1 MATTNE
7 NPSPGVEIQEK
18 EIEQL
23 RNHFKDNI
31 RILSSIGHFSYIL
44 KIRAD
49 QYDISL
55 TLQLD
60 QSYPSSVPDIMIT
73 APRLTPDQISVVQ
86 KVLQSY
92 GETLINQ
99 PMIMSIYSRLLR
111 WFDENNI
118 QSLSI
123 NINPGTPSM
132 PSTPRSPS
140 YGKLLS
146 PFAVY
151 NNQNRLQQTDSTD
164 SDSIKSNSVKTIDLL
179 LSRIESDS
187 RLDKRLIRVGY
198 LDRLLG
204 LQEKSYQDFDFRLD
218 PSESQDRSAL
228 TLVIPK
234 NLIQYLKYGNE
245 SIWEKDKQSETLL
258 ANIDNQQTI
267 DDIVHRQKNS
277 STVSPCMN
285 PQIDQLLNSETNFNL
300 KRFLT
305 TSDGLYKP
313 NYFLSIPITN
323 PSLIDNYLKTRDR
336 LHSSFPN
343 TPMLT
348 YDPAHLH
355 LILLTLRL
363 NSNGQLE
370 QFILNFKRIQEEIHY
385 HCCYP
390 ERIVL
395 EFRGVETFFDKIF
408 YIKCQQNSRLT
419 NLRTLI
425 IERLFEQQQK
435 QKNNELFFAGN
446 YQEFVPHIILFKSK
460 RKLTF
465 LDENELKELSF
476 GKQMVNGLYLSSFDT
491 NENEQ
496 QTSHCVFKF
505 DFS

>member
-1 MATTNE
+1 MINLYFVSHE
-7 NPSPGVEIQEK
+7 E
-18 EIEQL
+18 
-23 RNHFKDNI
+23 
-31 RILSSIGHFSYIL
+31 
-44 KIRAD
+44 
-49 QYDISL
+49 
-55 TLQLD
+55 
-60 QSYPSSVPDIMIT
+60 SYPSSVPDIMIT
-73 APRLTPDQISVVQ
+73 APRLTPDQISIVQ

-277 STVSPCMN
+277 STVSPCM
-285 PQIDQLLNSETNFNL
+285 
-300 KRFLT
+300 
-305 TSDGLYKP
+305 
-313 NYFLSIPITN
+313 
-323 PSLIDNYLKTRDR
+323 
-336 LHSSFPN
+336 
-343 TPMLT
+343 
-348 YDPAHLH
+348 
-355 LILLTLRL
+355 
-363 NSNGQLE
+363 
-370 QFILNFKRIQEEIHY
+370 
-385 HCCYP
+385 
-390 ERIVL
+390 
-395 EFRGVETFFDKIF
+395 
-408 YIKCQQNSRLT
+408 
-419 NLRTLI
+419 
-425 IERLFEQQQK
+425 
-435 QKNNELFFAGN
+435 
-446 YQEFVPHIILFKSK
+446 
-460 RKLTF
+460 
-465 LDENELKELSF
+465 
-476 GKQMVNGLYLSSFDT
+476 
-491 NENEQ
+491 
-496 QTSHCVFKF
+496 
-505 DFS
+505 